1 MRERGESLAGK
12 LQAGGLVQVLG
23 VNCSVILK
31 WVLREKVETVGH
43 TRELVGLM

>member
-12 LQAGGLVQVLG
+12 LHAAGLVQVLG
-23 VNCSVILK
+23 VNCRVTLN

-43 TRELVGLM
+43 RRELVGLM